1 MPSLTIL
8 GPPLIVN
15 PSVFITVLPVVTL
28 FKPFKSLARRAFKL
42 FVPSDTTPILS
53 SVVNLFT
60 SVMPPTTFTCSL
72 SFFLITAPVSPPYF
86 MPSSN
91 VATSCLSP
99 FFSSITRRVMFVPS
113 TPGLPS
119 PPLMEMPLAPS
130 LPFKPIEP
138 SLPLIT
144 TAEPSLPLTPMEP
157 SLPSAPFLP
166 STRSS
171 FTLTLY
177 GLLAE
182 PSPSTV
188 VFLPSLRIVLPAAI
202 ASFN

>member
-1 MPSLTIL
+1 MVI
-8 GPPLIVN
+8 PLVSIV
-15 PSVFITVLPVVTL
+15 VLPVVTDS
-28 FKPFKSLARRAFKL
+28 KPVSFLANRTFRL

-53 SVVNLFT
+53 SVVNLSS

-72 SFFLITAPVSPPYF
+72 SFLLMTFPVSPPYF

-91 VATSCLSP
+91 VATSCLVP
-99 FFSSITRRVMFVPS
+99 FFSSTTRRVMLVPS
-113 TPGLPS
+113 TPALPS

-130 LPFKPIEP
+130 LPFNPMEP

-144 TAEPSLPLTPMEP
+144 TAEPSLPLTPIEP

-166 STRSS
+166 STKSS
-171 FTLTLY
+171 LTLTLY

-188 VFLPSLRIVLPAAI
+188 VFLPSTSLVALELISSR
-202 ASFN
+202 N